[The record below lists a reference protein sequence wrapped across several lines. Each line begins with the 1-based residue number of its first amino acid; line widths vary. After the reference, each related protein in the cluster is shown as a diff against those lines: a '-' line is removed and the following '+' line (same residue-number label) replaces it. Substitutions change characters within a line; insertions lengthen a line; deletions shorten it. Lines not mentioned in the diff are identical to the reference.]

1 MLRVR
6 ERFRLPKA
14 PVKPAE
20 QGIVVGVVY
29 IRDVATPHLRDLAF
43 EVEEF
48 VALPS
53 CERFFLRRA
62 FVYNALFAIQR
73 DVPAACAGDA
83 AVHGNLLAVEVS
95 PEERAVMRSHVRL
108 QIGGLICEASDYL
121 LRRSAA
127 VDFLLKIGERLDE
140 EERRD
145 HGQEEVVEPNRLI
158 DVQRLQKRFVEDED
172 RAERH
177 GSMIVIE
184 ARGWSTGQCR
194 CSSPGCTRR
203 LS

>member
-6 ERFRLPKA
+6 ERFRLPEA

-29 IRDVATPHLRDLAF
+29 ICDVAAPHLRDLAF
-43 EVEEF
+43 EVEEL

-53 CERFFLRRA
+53 RERFFLRRA
-62 FVYNALFAIQR
+62 FVYDALFAIQR

-108 QIGGLICEASDYL
+108 QIGGLICEASDHL

-145 HGQEEVVEPNRLI
+145 HGQKEVVEPHRLI

-177 GSMIVIE
+177 RSMIVIA
-184 ARGWSTGQCR
+184 ARG
-194 CSSPGCTRR
+194 
-203 LS
+203 